1 MIVAMCNDN
10 EKKERERE
18 EKRRRGKKRRE
29 RKKRGEKKRH
39 TREDLPSPRE
49 EGLPQGGGHNV

>member
-1 MIVAMCNDN
+1 MIIEICNN
-10 EKKERERE
+10 KKKKEKK
-18 EKRRRGKKRRE
+18 RRGKGGE
-29 RKKRGEKKRH
+29 RKKEKKKKS